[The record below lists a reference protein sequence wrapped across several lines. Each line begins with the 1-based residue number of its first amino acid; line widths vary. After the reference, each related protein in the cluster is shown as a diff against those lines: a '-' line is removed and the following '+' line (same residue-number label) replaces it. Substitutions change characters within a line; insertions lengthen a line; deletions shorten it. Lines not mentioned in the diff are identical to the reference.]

1 MSKYIYFI
9 LFIGLFTIQ
18 NQGFSQGTSDELIQ
32 ISHESGHYENPFY
45 LKVRV
50 VEEATL
56 RYARGLGTMASEGA
70 RMPDSI
76 RIAATTPMRL
86 FFSNE
91 DTSFTVELF
100 YAINFKTNF
109 PIVSIA
115 IDTIDM
121 WDSIQ
126 GIYVPGPDIYYDS
139 VADKWRDNNFEKHWE
154 KPVSIVMFDTANNE
168 MIAQEGGF
176 RIFGGVSKFYKE
188 KSIRLV
194 SRLIYGK
201 NRFKYKFFKDRDRKS
216 YKSLVLRI
224 SGQDWTSTR
233 FRDALATQISKGF
246 NIDIQ
251 EYQPVIL
258 FLNGQN

>member
-1 MSKYIYFI
+1 M
-9 LFIGLFTIQ
+9 
-18 NQGFSQGTSDELIQ
+18 IQ
-32 ISHESGHYENPFY
+32 ISHGSGHYEKPFY
-45 LKVRV
+45 LKRLGQLKGQHFDTLGIDPWPVR
-50 VEEATL
+50 
-56 RYARGLGTMASEGA
+56 A

-115 IDTIDM
+115 MIPLI

-154 KPVSIVMFDTANNE
+154 KPVSIVMFDTENNE

-176 RIFGGVSKFYKE
+176 E
-188 KSIRLV
+188 
-194 SRLIYGK
+194 
-201 NRFKYKFFKDRDRKS
+201 
-216 YKSLVLRI
+216 SLV
-224 SGQDWTSTR
+224 G
-233 FRDALATQISKGF
+233 
-246 NIDIQ
+246 IQ
-251 EYQPVIL
+251 NFMRRSQFVL
-258 FLNGQN
+258 